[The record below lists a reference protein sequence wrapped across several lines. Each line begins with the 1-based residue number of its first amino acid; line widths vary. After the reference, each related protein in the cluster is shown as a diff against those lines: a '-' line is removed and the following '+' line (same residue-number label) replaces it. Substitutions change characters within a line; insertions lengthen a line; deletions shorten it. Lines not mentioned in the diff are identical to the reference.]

1 MATRSAKRD
10 GAPRTRSALQWA
22 AILLG
27 LYVAMHL
34 AAGGMIRLVTG
45 RDASEVIAP
54 GGSSATSVAVTS
66 AAVTT
71 GEGSSARANRSSA
84 RKDERARECR
94 LGFPIDS
101 GCNIE

>member
-1 MATRSAKRD
+1 
-10 GAPRTRSALQWA
+10 LQWA

-34 AAGGMIRLVTG
+34 TAGGVIRLVTG

-54 GGSSATSVAVTS
+54 GGSSATSVAS
-66 AAVTT
+66 AAPQT
-71 GEGSSARANRSSA
+71 GKESSARADRHA
-84 RKDERARECR
+84 TRKDERARECR

-101 GCNIE
+101 DCNIE